1 MRSSENI
8 TEISTAKSTSAQ
20 TFTHFLMHDTPKHLA
35 LYQDV
40 MAVIVTSSF
49 KFSSV
54 SIKPWKQQLQS
65 TFLDSSEKKYSFKR
79 MKSF

>member
-1 MRSSENI
+1 MRSLENI
-8 TEISTAKSTSAQ
+8 TEISTAKLTIAQ
-20 TFTHFLMHDTPKHLA
+20 TFAHFLMHDTPKHLA

-40 MAVIVTSSF
+40 MAVKVTSSF

-65 TFLDSSEKKYSFKR
+65 TFLESSEKNTVS
-79 MKSF
+79 SG